1 MIRNELLDSLERS
14 GGLKRLF
21 LALRSALAYR
31 RHTGASIAQLLG
43 SALKMRGGDG
53 LTAAQTLMAA
63 NAPMVI
69 QKAMVEGQPAE
80 GVLPAGQIAAAID
93 ALPGCAELI
102 ESIVQQ
108 AEQRLAELCRR
119 AGGESNNQ
127 GVAG

>member
-1 MIRNELLDSLERS
+1 
-14 GGLKRLF
+14 
-21 LALRSALAYR
+21 
-31 RHTGASIAQLLG
+31 
-43 SALKMRGGDG
+43 
-53 LTAAQTLMAA
+53 
-63 NAPMVI
+63 
-69 QKAMVEGQPAE
+69 MVEGQPAE